1 MQKSQSGYMTSF
13 IFSLVLVMRGHT
25 RSGRRKVAMI
35 TGAVIKMRERVGGSC
50 MFVQRGKYL

>member
-1 MQKSQSGYMTSF
+1 MTSF